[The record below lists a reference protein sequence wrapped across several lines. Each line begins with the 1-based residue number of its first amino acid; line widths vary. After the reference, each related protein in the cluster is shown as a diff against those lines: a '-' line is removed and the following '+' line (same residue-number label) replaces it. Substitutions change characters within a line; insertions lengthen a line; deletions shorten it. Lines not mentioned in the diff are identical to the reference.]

1 MTQALG
7 GPRQRPR
14 SCQPREAAEAGMPQ
28 DHTTTARAPG
38 TIIGRDKVK
47 DESFSEIWI
56 AVAAIAAIGITVAAV
71 MLGAA

>member
-1 MTQALG
+1 
-7 GPRQRPR
+7 
-14 SCQPREAAEAGMPQ
+14 MPQ